1 MGQVSPRQRGLFHF
15 GTIPS
20 RVPTRKKPS
29 RRAAGRPRRVAPSS
43 FTLGQVA
50 AAVDGRLAGDARLR
64 LSGVRTLEDA
74 GPGDLSWVSGER
86 HAGAAGRS
94 RAGAVLASSAAA
106 AAGKPAVLVDSPALA
121 LARWLELFAPAPRP
135 RGGVAR
141 GARVHRTARIG
152 RGASVAAGATV
163 AAGARVG
170 ARTRIAEGSF
180 VGEGAEIGA
189 DCLLHP
195 NAVVR
200 ERCIVGDRCILHSG
214 AVVGSDGFGY
224 VWDGKA
230 HRKIPQI
237 GIVRVGDDVE
247 VGANTAIDRATL
259 GETRIGRG
267 TKIDNLVQIGHN
279 VVVGEDA
286 ILCGQAGIAGSA
298 RLEDRVTLA
307 GQVGVNDHVTVGRGA
322 VATGQ
327 AGVTGSIPAGAVV
340 SGMPAAPHRDFL
352 KRAAIVARLPELA
365 RRLEEIGRRL
375 AEIEK
380 GGPPWRSE
388 SPKS

>member
-1 MGQVSPRQRGLFHF
+1 
-15 GTIPS
+15 
-20 RVPTRKKPS
+20 VPTRKKPS
-29 RRAAGRPRRVAPSS
+29 RRAAGRPGRAPTS

-50 AAVDGRLAGDARLR
+50 GAVDGRLAGDARLR

-94 RAGAVLASSAAA
+94 RAGAVLAPSAAA

-121 LARWLELFAPAPRP
+121 LARWLELFAPALRP
-135 RGGVAR
+135 KGGVAR

-152 RGASVAAGATV
+152 RGASIAAGATV

-180 VGEGAEIGA
+180 VGESAKIGE

-214 AVVGSDGFGY
+214 VVVGSDGFGY

-230 HRKIPQI
+230 HRKIPQV
-237 GIVRVGDDVE
+237 GIVRIGDDVE

-279 VVVGEDA
+279 VDVGEDA

-327 AGVTGSIPAGAVV
+327 AGVTGSVPAGAVV